1 MNSMLNKNNSL
12 KLDRSNWK
20 PTKLGDLAVEISKRV
35 DNPSK
40 LKFDRFVGL
49 DNFRPGDITIKNW
62 QSTKNIISAA
72 KEFKAGDILFARRN
86 AYMRRASLVNF
97 SGCCSGDAFV
107 LRENHE
113 KIFPGFLVFV
123 MNSNFLWDYAISNA
137 EGTMSKRVKWRDLS
151 KYTFL
156 LPPKKEQEKLTKL
169 LWSADE
175 MVETNYNLLNH
186 TKKLY
191 EVQIEKE
198 IHGINLKD
206 KLISDVLTELKKKK
220 ILVYLEEL
228 GQFFKGKGI
237 PKSDLKEQGFP
248 CIRYGELYTRHH
260 NIIRD
265 FGSFISNED
274 KSKSFKINKNDLLLA
289 GSGETIDEIGKSAV
303 FIDDFEAYAGGDILI
318 FRPYD
323 MDGCY
328 LGYLMNSKLVRYQL
342 NRLGT
347 GSTVMHIYNSDLS
360 KIKVPKINKNSQI
373 KIRNKLELVFEAI
386 RKIEKKIMKAKSLRN
401 NLINQICQ

>member
-1 MNSMLNKNNSL
+1 MLTKNNSL

-20 PTKLGDLAVEISKRV
+20 LTKLGDLALEILKRT

-40 LKFDRFVGL
+40 LMFDRFVGL

-72 KEFKAGDILFARRN
+72 KEFKSGDILFARRN

-113 KIFPGFLVFV
+113 KIFPGFLAFI
-123 MNSNFLWDYAISNA
+123 MNSNLLWDYAISNA

-175 MVETNYNLLNH
+175 MVEKNYNLLNL

-206 KLISDVLTELKKKK
+206 KLIDDVLTELNKKN
-220 ILVYLEEL
+220 ILVYLEDL

-237 PKSDLKEQGFP
+237 PKSDLKEQGLP

-303 FIDDFEAYAGGDILI
+303 FKDDLEAYAGGDILI

-323 MDGCY
+323 MDGHY
-328 LGYLMNSKLVRYQL
+328 LGYLMNSKLLRYQL

-360 KIKVPKINKNSQI
+360 KIKVPKIEKNLQI
-373 KIRNKLELVFEAI
+373 KISSKLELIFEVI
-386 RKIEKKIMKAKSLRN
+386 SKTEKKIIKAKSLRN